1 MSFELRQRLPHG
13 PLAPASARDA
23 LDAALSDRIRPD
35 VLGELRLMVSEL
47 VTNAVRHG
55 RALQG
60 AVELAIAMHGR
71 TVRVEVS
78 DAGAGF
84 TPPGREPALGEA
96 EGWGLVVVDRL
107 ADRWGVDD
115 SPSTRVWA
123 EMRLTPPGSSGAGG
137 SAPRPVPT
145 V

>member
-1 MSFELRQRLPHG
+1 MSFEVRQRFLHG
-13 PLAPASARDA
+13 PLAPGAAREA
-23 LDAALSDRIRPD
+23 LDAALSDRLKPD

-55 RALQG
+55 RARKG
-60 AVELAIAMHGR
+60 AVDLLVAMQGR

-78 DAGAGF
+78 DGGAGF

-96 EGWGLVVVDRL
+96 GGWGLIVVDRL
-107 ADRWGVDD
+107 ADRWGIEADPD
-115 SPSTRVWA
+115 TRVWA
-123 EMRLTPPGSSGAGG
+123 EMRLAPPGTNGG
-137 SAPRPVPT
+137 GTVARQVVPT